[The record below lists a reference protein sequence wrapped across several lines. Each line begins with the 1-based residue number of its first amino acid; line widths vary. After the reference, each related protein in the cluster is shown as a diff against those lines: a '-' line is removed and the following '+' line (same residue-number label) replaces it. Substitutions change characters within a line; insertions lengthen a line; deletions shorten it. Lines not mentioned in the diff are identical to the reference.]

1 MKPASFSVS
10 LNLSQSVFTHSL
22 QARIKKYTVG
32 ISSSSDS
39 FEAKCLVKGNWKDTN
54 IPYEWS
60 AQLVPSL
67 FLTFNTTG
75 IQWNQSIILL
85 IYILSLLWRHDE
97 INEWGH
103 NCLARESTTNDDYF
117 WTFFCTSLSFISL
130 IVWERFETVGER
142 IVKVSTFGSSR

>member
-22 QARIKKYTVG
+22 QARIKKCTVG

-85 IYILSLLWRHDE
+85 IYFKFVMTSRRNKSVTSQLSRSWV
-97 INEWGH
+97 I
-103 NCLARESTTNDDYF
+103 TTNDDYF
-117 WTFFCTSLSFISL
+117 WTFFCSSLSFISR
-130 IVWERFETVGER
+130 IVWFKTVGER
-142 IVKVSTFGSSR
+142 IVKASTFGSSR

>member
-85 IYILSLLWRHDE
+85 IYFVMTSRRNKSVTSQLSRSWV
-97 INEWGH
+97 I
-103 NCLARESTTNDDYF
+103 TTNDDYF
-117 WTFFCTSLSFISL
+117 WTFFCTSLSFISR
-130 IVWERFETVGER
+130 IVWFKTVGER
-142 IVKVSTFGSSR
+142 IVKASTFGSSR

>member
-39 FEAKCLVKGNWKDTN
+39 FEAKCVVKGNWKDTN

-60 AQLVPSL
+60 AQLVSSL

-85 IYILSLLWRHDE
+85 IYFKFVMTSRRNKSVTSQLSRSWV
-97 INEWGH
+97 I
-103 NCLARESTTNDDYF
+103 TTNDDYF
-117 WTFFCTSLSFISL
+117 WTFFCTSLSFISR
-130 IVWERFETVGER
+130 IVWFKTVGER
-142 IVKVSTFGSSR
+142 IVGERIVKAR